1 MAEDEMIGHQPLG
14 GHEFQQTPG
23 DGESQGSLMCCSP
36 WGCKVLDKVKV
47 TQCLTLCDP
56 MEKSMEFCRPEYWS
70 E

>member
-47 TQCLTLCDP
+47 TQCPTLCDP
-56 MEKSMEFCRPEYWS
+56 NGEVHGILQARILE
-70 E
+70 